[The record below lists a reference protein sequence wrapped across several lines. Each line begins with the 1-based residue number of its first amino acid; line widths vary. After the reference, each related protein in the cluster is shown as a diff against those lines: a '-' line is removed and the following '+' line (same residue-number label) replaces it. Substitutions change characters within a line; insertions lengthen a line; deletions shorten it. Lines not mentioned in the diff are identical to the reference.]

1 MGNRLLDAST
11 TLLGWVNYSAEP
23 HVEERVIAAGTA
35 VKLTTPLDAAGTF
48 TFLANHPG
56 HSDPITYTLEL
67 APERRDG
74 TIGTWFQAAEVAIPA
89 AGGTVEAPISG
100 AMLQIAAP
108 DAPLSPEYSVLYA
121 RVSVAPS
128 APDGAYAGLTFH

>member
-11 TLLGWVNYSAEP
+11 TLLGWINHTATDQN
-23 HVEERVIAAGTA
+23 ERVIAAGTA
-35 VKLTTPLDAAGTF
+35 VKLNTPLDAAETF

-56 HSDPITYTLEL
+56 HTDPVTYTLEL

-74 TIGTWFQAAEVAIPA
+74 TIGTWFQVSEVAIPA

-100 AMLQIAAP
+100 FALQIAAP
-108 DAPLSPEYSVLYA
+108 DVPLSPDYSVLYA
-121 RVSVAPS
+121 RVAVTPS
-128 APDGAYAGLTFH
+128 APEGAYAGLTFH

>member
-11 TLLGWVNYSAEP
+11 TLLGWINHTATDQN
-23 HVEERVIAAGTA
+23 ERVIAAGTA
-35 VKLTTPLDAAGTF
+35 VKLNTPLDAAGTL
-48 TFLANHPG
+48 TFVANHPG
-56 HSDPITYTLEL
+56 HSDPVTFTLQL

-74 TIGTWFQAAEVAIPA
+74 TIGTWFQASEVAIPA

-108 DAPLSPEYSVLYA
+108 DVPLSPEHSVFYA
-121 RVSVAPS
+121 RVQTTPAAP
-128 APDGAYAGLTFH
+128 AGAYAGLTVH